1 MLQQNCNLFVI
12 NIPINQNFAIFLDK
26 FDSFKRH
33 LSNIMQI
40 TIFCINKK
48 NEETHIVNL
57 RFLFK

>member
-26 FDSFKRH
+26 FDSFTRH

-40 TIFCINKK
+40 TVF
-48 NEETHIVNL
+48 V
-57 RFLFK
+57 